1 MKTLLSILYPL
12 AIILFF
18 SCNST
23 KNENNNEE
31 IDFDKEIEKIEKEEG
46 IKVTDLEDLEEKMEE
61 IMYESDDSNAEM
73 VKDVVVIEP
82 KGAESVE
89 VDLKIGAGQ
98 LKLTGGASELL
109 TGGFKYPKDKGKPEV
124 SYNVENNK
132 GFLKV
137 AQKEKENLNIDKG
150 EKYIWNLKFNN
161 DIPLYF
167 DVTLGAGV
175 SDIFLSDL
183 NIQHYNMVM
192 GVGQTTIDLR
202 GKWRN
207 STEIHLDGG
216 IGLSKIYLPN
226 DVGVK
231 LKVTKGLGSIDI
243 KNLSKQSKGEYIN
256 DKYGNS
262 DISLKIYLKTGIGK
276 IEVE

>member
-1 MKTLLSILYPL
+1 MKTLISLLFSISILFCY
-12 AIILFF
+12 
-18 SCNST
+18 SCNSNH
-23 KNENNNEE
+23 NENNDEE
-31 IDFDKEIEKIEKEEG
+31 IDFDKEIEKIEREEG
-46 IKVTDLEDLEEKMEE
+46 INVSDFENLEEKMEE
-61 IMYESDDSNAEM
+61 IMYETDDSNSEM
-73 VKDVVVIEP
+73 IKDVVVIET

-98 LKLTGGASELL
+98 LKLSGGASELL
-109 TGGFKYPKDKGKPEV
+109 TGGFKYSKDKWKPEV
-124 SYNVENNK
+124 NYKVENNK

-137 AQKEKENLNIDKG
+137 VQKERDNLNVEKG

-161 DIPLYF
+161 DIPLSF

-175 SDIFLSDL
+175 SEIFLSDL

-202 GKWRN
+202 GKWEN

-216 IGLSKIYLPN
+216 IGLSKIYLPD

-231 LKVTKGLGSIDI
+231 LKVTKGLGAIDI
-243 KNLSKQSKGEYIN
+243 KNLTKKDKREYVN
-256 DKYGNS
+256 EKYGNS
-262 DISLKIYLKTGIGK
+262 DVSLKIFLKTGIGK